1 MSDQI
6 PNHNGD
12 SNFQMAAG
20 LLPKSRKARC
30 LRFTTAFIT
39 DVVRDERG
47 QNHQPTPERNTDL
60 LPCQGRWS
68 R

>member
-1 MSDQI
+1 
-6 PNHNGD
+6 
-12 SNFQMAAG
+12 MAAG

-60 LPCQGRWS
+60 LPCQGRS
-68 R
+68 ERS